1 MYTKKSIFLFLLI
14 SLSIPLFSQQRIL
27 YVDNFKSILGDED
40 KEHKLLSF
48 AKANNFS
55 SLILY
60 ELDKIDKKLFHLADN
75 SKNTVLVD
83 FMLKARKHYGVSEI
97 AASGESGGFFIDE
110 IAPYNAGRTN
120 PDEKFDVYNLEYE
133 YWKYDASSLGG
144 YYCENYLRK
153 NAIPCN
159 REGSYN
165 YYKESLSILKLLA
178 EESNSKIKTEAY
190 LGNFH
195 SKEIH
200 KISEHADR
208 ILVSGYANTP
218 EKSFTIVKKLLKIIS
233 TCVCKPEVSV
243 IFSSEL
249 EYMKGY
255 LNYHSLDA
263 VEQKF
268 IKLMKKNKIYDKINF
283 KGFTYFNYSYL
294 EDAVENETFRRTGIR
309 K

>member
-1 MYTKKSIFLFLLI
+1 M
-14 SLSIPLFSQQRIL
+14 
-27 YVDNFKSILGDED
+27 
-40 KEHKLLSF
+40 
-48 AKANNFS
+48 
-55 SLILY
+55 
-60 ELDKIDKKLFHLADN
+60 
-75 SKNTVLVD
+75 
-83 FMLKARKHYGVSEI
+83 
-97 AASGESGGFFIDE
+97 
-110 IAPYNAGRTN
+110 
-120 PDEKFDVYNLEYE
+120 
-133 YWKYDASSLGG
+133 
-144 YYCENYLRK
+144 RK

-178 EESNSKIKTEAY
+178 EESNTKIKTEAY